1 MLPRL
6 LKKSIQRYGTPITI
20 QVRPIEAVDFVPALR
35 QVKASVSQDD
45 LETYLK
51 WNQQYGATG

>member
-1 MLPRL
+1 MDSCSTSHFRIL
-6 LKKSIQRYGTPITI
+6 Y

-45 LETYLK
+45 LDTYIK
-51 WNQQYGATG
+51 WNKQYGATG